1 MLTLIAT
8 LVLLGVLIF
17 VHELGHFLTAKAVDI
32 RVPRFSIGF
41 GPKIFGFRCGE
52 TEYVLSWIPLGGYV
66 KMAGMDE
73 MEAIEGKDAV
83 AGPPGTNPE
92 GRTTVAVPITDAGIA
107 DVEEYDDVERH
118 FESKSL
124 PARFLVISAGV
135 LMNFLFAAITWS
147 VIAGVWGVP
156 EEEAPIVGTVRTAS
170 LPAGAESLGDLPPN
184 TRVVAV
190 GAEPVSTRE
199 ELIQA
204 IATLPAGP
212 VTFDFGD
219 AGTRTIDLQS
229 SEEDRQALLQ
239 AMVPPWP
246 AVIAEVLPG
255 EPAEEGGLQAGDSVV
270 RAAGQE
276 IDGYLALVQIIE
288 SNPGR
293 PVPMTVE
300 RDGRL
305 VELTI
310 TPSEE
315 VDAESGEE
323 IGRVGIMSEVPEVPR
338 ERLGLFASIGHGFGE
353 VVGWTGYIIESL
365 GRLVTGKESVR
376 NLGGPV
382 LIGDLAGQF
391 ARAGLP
397 HFLNFMAIFS
407 VNLAVLNLL
416 PIPVLDGGHLLFL
429 AIEGIRGRALSIKQR
444 MRLSQVG
451 LVILVAIMVLALAN
465 DLLRVVERVVG
476 G

>member
-8 LVLLGVLIF
+8 VVLLGVLIF

-41 GPKIFGFRCGE
+41 GPKIFGFRRGE

-66 KMAGMDE
+66 KMAGMEE
-73 MEAIEGKDAV
+73 MEAIEGKED
-83 AGPPGTNPE
+83 GTPGE
-92 GRTTVAVPITDAGIA
+92 TVAVTVTDAGIA

-135 LMNFLFAAITWS
+135 IMNFLFAALIWS

-156 EEEAPIVGTVRTAS
+156 EDGDPVIGTVVAED
-170 LPAGAESLGDLPPN
+170 LPAGAESLADLPAN
-184 TRVVAV
+184 ARVVAI
-190 GAEPVSTRE
+190 GGDEISTRDD
-199 ELIQA
+199 LIEA
-204 IATLPAGP
+204 VATAPAGP
-212 VTFDFGD
+212 LEIEFAQG
-219 AGTRTIDLQS
+219 GSRTIQLPA
-229 SEEDRQALLQ
+229 EEEERQQLLQ

-246 AVIAEVLPG
+246 AVIGEVLAG
-255 EPAEEGGLQAGDSVV
+255 GAAEAGGLEVGDRVV
-270 RAAGQE
+270 RAGGRD
-276 IDGYLALVQIIE
+276 IDGYLALVDVIE
-288 SNPGR
+288 ANPGVA
-293 PVPMTVE
+293 VPMTVE
-300 RDGRL
+300 RDGRM
-305 VELTI
+305 VELTV
-310 TPSEE
+310 TPAAEA
-315 VDAESGEE
+315 DAETGET
-323 IGRVGIMSEVPEVPR
+323 IGRVGIASSIPR
-338 ERLGLFASIGHGFGE
+338 EKLGFFAAIGHGFSE
-353 VVGWTGYIIESL
+353 VVGWSGYILQSL
-365 GRLVTGKESVR
+365 GRLVTGAESVK

-382 LIGDLAGQF
+382 LIGDLAGRF

-416 PIPVLDGGHLLFL
+416 PIPVLDGGHILFL
-429 AIEGIRGRALSIKQR
+429 AIEAVRGRPLSIKQR

-451 LVILVAIMVLALAN
+451 LIILVAIMVLALAN
-465 DLLRVVERVVG
+465 DLIRVGERLIG